1 MKRVQ
6 VMLATGVG
14 VVVTLTFAT
23 DASAIPVFAR
33 KYRTSCTTCHVGF
46 NKLNSFGEA
55 FRQNGYNIPGGRD
68 AALVKEEP
76 VSLGA
81 EAWKRVFPETVW
93 PGAIPSN
100 VPVAFLVHQRMN
112 IKENNEPST
121 NFEFP
126 HEFELMVAG
135 TFGENISF
143 FGKQVLDEDGGSS
156 SAAIDR
162 MFVRFNDLFSQERW
176 GGFGWLPEDALNL
189 KVGRFDLLAGPIAWP
204 TRRTLS
210 RPLVYDFAIGSNPFK
225 FNQKQSGLE
234 ASGVLFNRFGYQ
246 TAIVNGN
253 GAIEDTNDSKDLYYR
268 FSYKLGGMGLD
279 GSGGAPEGELTQ
291 TDNWVDNS
299 VTLGTFGYFGSAKLT
314 GATFKEDRFR
324 RIGVD
329 GRVNFRNLD
338 LYGALMVGRDDKP
351 STTTTIRDVDA
362 TAYFLEGDYTFKPW
376 LIGALRYEGVK
387 FDEMLSGAKATNNAL
402 VANLAAFVRANVR
415 LMLEGVV
422 PLTNEDK
429 QINSGQKKLVLDLT
443 YLF

>member
-1 MKRVQ
+1 MKHRILKSILIACGMV
-6 VMLATGVG
+6 VMVAD
-14 VVVTLTFAT
+14 
-23 DASAIPVFAR
+23 DAHAIPVFAR
-33 KYRTSCTTCHVGF
+33 KYRTSCTTCHTGF

-68 AALVKEEP
+68 VALVKEEP

-81 EAWKRVFPETVW
+81 EAWKRVFPEAVW

-112 IKENNEPST
+112 IKENNEPTT
-121 NFEFP
+121 NFNFP
-126 HEFELMVAG
+126 HEFELHTAG
-135 TFGENISF
+135 TLTENISF
-143 FGKQVLDEDGGSS
+143 WGEVVLDEDGENK
-156 SAAIDR
+156 AAVER
-162 MFVRFNDLFSQERW
+162 MFMRFNDLFSQDRW

-189 KVGRFDLLAGPIAWP
+189 KVGLFDLMAAPIAEP

-210 RPLVYDFAIGSNPFK
+210 RPIVYDFTIGSNPFK
-225 FNQKQSGLE
+225 FSQGQAGFE

-246 TAIVNGN
+246 SAIVNGN
-253 GAIEDTNDSKDLYYR
+253 GSVNDNNDPKDFYYR

-279 GSGGAPEGELTQ
+279 GAGGASTEELAQ

-299 VTLGTFGYFGSAKLT
+299 VTLGTFGYFGSAKLS

-338 LYGALMVGRDDKP
+338 LYGALMLGRDEKP
-351 STTTTIRDVDA
+351 STDITIRDVDA
-362 TAYFLEGDYTFKPW
+362 TAYFLEGDYVIKPW

-387 FDEMLSGAKATNNAL
+387 FSERLSAAKATNNAI
-402 VANLAAFVRANVR
+402 VANLAAFARANVR
-415 LMLEGVV
+415 FMIEAVL

-429 QINSGQKKLVLDLT
+429 QINSGNKKLVLDLT